1 MKHEQDRIDLIAIDG
16 EDELANIEFHVRLH
30 RAINFGLW
38 HLEGNYGRQMMAAI
52 KTGNCMLGLKSHKD
66 SYGNT
71 VPARTDVKAGTA
83 GSYEFVVQTRGL

>member
-1 MKHEQDRIDLIAIDG
+1 
-16 EDELANIEFHVRLH
+16 
-30 RAINFGLW
+30 
-38 HLEGNYGRQMMAAI
+38 
-52 KTGNCMLGLKSHKD
+52 MLGLKSHKD